1 MLLDSRPSV
10 VTPVLAR
17 TGFWSPFAACVGLA
31 FLSLLLPSTPTYD
44 PWAWIIWGREIT
56 QFDLLTTSGP
66 SWKPLPILFTTP
78 FALFGDAAPYLWLV
92 VARAGTL
99 GGLVVAYRLGT
110 RLGGPAAGVI
120 GAVAL
125 ALAPWTVRNAALG
138 NSEGLLVLCVLWAC
152 DRHLDGHRGQAFAL
166 AIAAGMLRPEAW
178 PFLLLYAA
186 WLLWQ
191 DRGRW
196 WWIGLGLLSLPAA
209 WLLPEKWGSG
219 SFWRAAER
227 AQQPNANSPAFA
239 DSPTLA
245 ILGDAIEM
253 LPLYVL
259 VGLVAAVIVGFA
271 RAVPV
276 GRGAP
281 ALGLAGLAAG
291 WITLVAAMTEAG
303 YAGNQRYLVAPAA
316 LLCILGGVGISW
328 AAGALAVRAGRH
340 GRTVVA
346 AIGGATIALIVTGAV
361 SGLPDTL
368 RGIGYQVKIADQL
381 EGAIEA
387 GGGAE
392 RLKDCGHLYT
402 NAYTV
407 PLVAWTIGVHT
418 NDVAFR
424 PEFPAAILRVAHVRG
439 QRSRPLPKRLPNGRV
454 VARTGEWTI
463 ALACGRR

>member
-17 TGFWSPFAACVGLA
+17 TGFWWPFAACVGLA

-56 QFDLLTTSGP
+56 QFDLVTTSGP

-110 RLGGPAAGVI
+110 RLGGPAAGFL
-120 GAVAL
+120 GAAAIAV
-125 ALAPWTVRNAALG
+125 APWTFRNAALG

-166 AIAAGMLRPEAW
+166 AVAAGMLRPEAW

-186 WLLWQ
+186 WLLWM
-191 DRGRW
+191 DRKRW
-196 WWIGLGLLSLPAA
+196 WWIGLGLLSLPVA
-209 WLLPEKWGSG
+209 WLVPEKWGSG

-227 AQQPNANSPAFA
+227 AQQPNPNSPAFA

-245 ILGDAIEM
+245 ILGDALEM
-253 LPLYVL
+253 LPVYVII
-259 VGLVAAVIVGFA
+259 GLVAAVVVALA

-281 ALGLAGLAAG
+281 ALGLAALAGG
-291 WITLVAAMTEAG
+291 WIALVAAMTEAG
-303 YAGNQRYLVAPAA
+303 YAGNQRYLVAAAA
-316 LLCILGGVGISW
+316 LLCVLGAVGISW
-328 AAGALAVRAGRH
+328 AAGALAVRSGRH

-346 AIGGATIALIVTGAV
+346 AIGGATIALVVVGAV
-361 SGLPDTL
+361 SSLPTTAK
-368 RGIGYQVKIADQL
+368 GIGYQVRIANDLDDAIAD
-381 EGAIEA
+381 A
-387 GGGAE
+387 GGAE
-392 RLKDCGHLYT
+392 RLKACGHLYT

-407 PLVAWTIGVHT
+407 PLVAWTMKVHAI
-418 NDVAFR
+418 DVGFR
-424 PEFPAAILRVAHVRG
+424 PRFPAAIFRIAHTRG
-439 QRSRPLPKRLPNGRV
+439 QPARPVPVRLPGGRV
-454 VARTGEWTI
+454 VSETGDWTV
-463 ALACGRR
+463 ALACRPD

>member
-1 MLLDSRPSV
+1 MLLDARPAL

-17 TGFWSPFAACVGLA
+17 TGFWIPFAACVGIA

-44 PWAWIIWGREIT
+44 PWAWIIWGREVIH
-56 QFDLLTTSGP
+56 FDLLTTSGP
-66 SWKPLPILFTTP
+66 SWKPLPMLFTVP
-78 FALFGDAAPYLWLV
+78 FALFGDAAPDLWLV

-110 RLGGPAAGVI
+110 RLGGPAAGAI
-120 GAVAL
+120 GALAL

-152 DRHLDGHRGQAFAL
+152 DRHLDGHRGQAFFL

-178 PFLLLYAA
+178 PFLLLYAL
-186 WLLWQ
+186 WLFWQ

-219 SFWRAAER
+219 SYWRAAER

-245 ILGDAIEM
+245 ILGDALEM
-253 LPLYVL
+253 LPLYVIIGLGVAVL
-259 VGLVAAVIVGFA
+259 VGLL
-271 RAVPV
+271 RRVPV

-281 ALGLAGLAAG
+281 ALGLAGFAVG
-291 WITLVAAMTEAG
+291 WILLVAVMTEAG

-316 LLCILGGVGISW
+316 ILCVLGGVGLSW
-328 AAGALAVRAGRH
+328 AAGDLAVRAGRH

-346 AIGGATIALIVTGAV
+346 AIGGAITALVIVGAV
-361 SGLPDTL
+361 SALPDTV
-368 RGIGYQVKIADQL
+368 RGIGYQVEIADQL
-381 EGAIEA
+381 DGAIEA
-387 GGGAE
+387 AGGAE
-392 RLKDCGHLYT
+392 RLKDCGHIYT

-407 PLVAWTIGVHT
+407 PLVAWNLRLHT
-418 NDVAFR
+418 NEVGFR
-424 PEFPAAILRVAHVRG
+424 PAYPAAILRVAHVRN
-439 QRSRPLPKRLPNGRV
+439 QRPRPLPIRLPGGRV
-454 VARTGEWTI
+454 VARHGDWTV
-463 ALACGRR
+463 ALACGPR

>member
-1 MLLDSRPSV
+1 MLLDARPSV

-17 TGFWSPFAACVGLA
+17 TGLWVPFAACVGLA
-31 FLSLLLPSTPTYD
+31 VLSLLLPSTPTYD

-66 SWKPLPILFTTP
+66 SWKPLPMFFTIP
-78 FALFGDAAPYLWLV
+78 FALFGDAAPSLWLV

-110 RLGGPAAGVI
+110 RLGGPAAGVVGAAAI
-120 GAVAL
+120 G
-125 ALAPWTVRNAALG
+125 LAPWTVRNAALG

-152 DRHLDGHRGQAFAL
+152 DRHLDGYRGQAFFL
-166 AIAAGMLRPEAW
+166 AVAAGMLRPEAW

-186 WLLWQ
+186 WLVWQ
-191 DRGRW
+191 RRGRW
-196 WWIGLGLLSLPAA
+196 WWVGLGLLSLPAA

-227 AQQPNANSPAFA
+227 AQQPNPNSPAFA

-245 ILGDAIEM
+245 ILGDAVEM
-253 LPLYVL
+253 LPIYVIL
-259 VGLVAAVIVGFA
+259 GLVAAIVVALA

-281 ALGLAGLAAG
+281 ALGLAAFAAG
-291 WITLVAAMTEAG
+291 WIALVAAMTEAG

-316 LLCILGGVGISW
+316 LLCVLGGVGISW
-328 AAGALAVRAGRH
+328 AAGALAVRAGAH

-346 AIGGATIALIVTGAV
+346 AIGGATIALIVTGAA

-381 EGAIEA
+381 EAAIEA
-387 GGGAE
+387 GGGEE
-392 RLKDCGHLYT
+392 RLKACGHLYT

-407 PLVAWTIGVHT
+407 PLVAWTMGVHT
-418 NDVAFR
+418 NDVGFR
-424 PEFPAAILRVAHVRG
+424 PAYPAAILRVAHVRD
-439 QRSRPLPKRLPNGRV
+439 QRPRPLPVRLPNGRV
-454 VARTGEWTI
+454 VARSGQWTI
-463 ALACGRR
+463 ALACRDS

>member
-1 MLLDSRPSV
+1 MLLDARPAL

-17 TGFWSPFAACVGLA
+17 TGFWIPFAACVGIA

-44 PWAWIIWGREIT
+44 PWAWIIWGREVIH
-56 QFDLLTTSGP
+56 FDLLTTSGP
-66 SWKPLPILFTTP
+66 SWKPLPMLFTVP
-78 FALFGDAAPYLWLV
+78 FALFGDAAPDLWLV

-110 RLGGPAAGVI
+110 RLGGPAAGAI
-120 GAVAL
+120 GALAL

-152 DRHLDGHRGQAFAL
+152 DRHLDGHRGQAFFL

-178 PFLLLYAA
+178 PFLLLYAL
-186 WLLWQ
+186 WLFWQ

-219 SFWRAAER
+219 SYWRAAER

-245 ILGDAIEM
+245 ILGDALEM
-253 LPLYVL
+253 LPLYVIIGLGAAVL
-259 VGLVAAVIVGFA
+259 VGLL
-271 RAVPV
+271 RRVPV

-281 ALGLAGLAAG
+281 ALGLAGFAVG
-291 WITLVAAMTEAG
+291 WILLVAVMTEAG

-316 LLCILGGVGISW
+316 ILCVLGGVGLSW
-328 AAGALAVRAGRH
+328 AAGDLAVRAGRH

-346 AIGGATIALIVTGAV
+346 AIGGAITALVIVGAV
-361 SGLPDTL
+361 SALPDTV
-368 RGIGYQVKIADQL
+368 RGIGYQVEIADQL
-381 EGAIEA
+381 DGAIEA
-387 GGGAE
+387 AGGAE
-392 RLKDCGHLYT
+392 RLKDCGHIYT

-407 PLVAWTIGVHT
+407 PLVAWNLRLHT
-418 NDVAFR
+418 NEVAFR
-424 PEFPAAILRVAHVRG
+424 PAYPAAILRVAHVRN
-439 QRSRPLPKRLPNGRV
+439 QRPRPLPIRLPGGRV
-454 VARTGEWTI
+454 VARHGDWTV
-463 ALACGRR
+463 ALACGPR

>member
-1 MLLDSRPSV
+1 MLLDTRPAV

-17 TGFWSPFAACVGLA
+17 TGFWIPFAGCVVIA

-44 PWAWIIWGREIT
+44 PWAWIIWGREVIHA
-56 QFDLLTTSGP
+56 DLLTTSGP
-66 SWKPLPILFTTP
+66 SWKPLPMLFTVP
-78 FALFGDAAPYLWLV
+78 FALFGDAAPDLWLV

-110 RLGGPAAGVI
+110 RLGGPAAGAI

-152 DRHLDGHRGQAFAL
+152 DRHLDGHRGQAFFL
-166 AIAAGMLRPEAW
+166 AVAAGMLRPEAW
-178 PFLLLYAA
+178 PFLLLYAL
-186 WLLWQ
+186 WLFWQ
-191 DRGRW
+191 ERGRW

-219 SFWRAAER
+219 SYWRAAER

-245 ILGDAIEM
+245 ILSDALEM
-253 LPLYVL
+253 LPLYIVIGL
-259 VGLVAAVIVGFA
+259 GAAIVVGLL
-271 RAVPV
+271 RRVPV

-281 ALGLAGLAAG
+281 ALGLAGLAVG
-291 WITLVAAMTEAG
+291 WILLVAVMTEAG

-316 LLCILGGVGISW
+316 ILCVLGGVGLSW
-328 AAGALAVRAGRH
+328 AAGDLAVRAGRH

-346 AIGGATIALIVTGAV
+346 AIGGATVALIVVGAL
-361 SGLPDTL
+361 SALPDTL
-368 RGIGYQVKIADQL
+368 RGIGYQVEIADQVD
-381 EGAIEA
+381 GAIEA
-387 GGGAE
+387 AGGAE
-392 RLKDCGHLYT
+392 RLKDCGHIYT

-407 PLVAWTIGVHT
+407 PLVAWNLRLHT
-418 NDVAFR
+418 NEVGFR
-424 PEFPAAILRVAHVRG
+424 PAYPAAILRVAHVRN
-439 QRSRPLPKRLPNGRV
+439 QRPRPLPIRLPGGRV
-454 VARTGEWTI
+454 VARHGAWTV
-463 ALACGRR
+463 ALACGPR

>member
-1 MLLDSRPSV
+1 MLLDARPSV

-17 TGFWSPFAACVGLA
+17 TGFWVPFGACLA
-31 FLSLLLPSTPTYD
+31 LALLSLLLPSTPTYD

-66 SWKPLPILFTTP
+66 SWKPLPMFFTVP

-110 RLGGPAAGVI
+110 RLGGPAAGVVGAAAI
-120 GAVAL
+120 G
-125 ALAPWTVRNAALG
+125 LAPWTVRNAALG

-152 DRHLDGHRGQAFAL
+152 DRHLDGHRGQAFFL
-166 AIAAGMLRPEAW
+166 AVAAGMLRPEAW

-191 DRGRW
+191 ERGRW

-227 AQQPNANSPAFA
+227 AQQPNPNSPAFA

-245 ILGDAIEM
+245 ILGDAVEM
-253 LPLYVL
+253 LPFYVL
-259 VGLVAAVIVGFA
+259 VGLVAAVVVALA

-276 GRGAP
+276 GRGAA
-281 ALGLAGLAAG
+281 ALGLAGVAVA
-291 WITLVAAMTEAG
+291 WIALVAAMTEAG

-316 LLCILGGVGISW
+316 LLCVLGGVGIAW
-328 AAGALAVRAGRH
+328 AAGELAVRAGGH

-346 AIGGATIALIVTGAV
+346 AIGGATIALIVTGAA
-361 SGLPDTL
+361 SALPDTL

-381 EGAIEA
+381 EAAIEA
-387 GGGAE
+387 GGGEE
-392 RLKDCGHLYT
+392 RLKACGHLYT

-407 PLVAWTIGVHT
+407 PLVAWTMGVHT
-418 NDVAFR
+418 NDVGFR
-424 PEFPAAILRVAHVRG
+424 PEYPAAILRVAHVRD
-439 QRSRPLPKRLPNGRV
+439 QRPRPLPQRLPNGRV
-454 VARTGEWTI
+454 VARSGEWTI
-463 ALACGRR
+463 ALACRDS